1 MAIQRN
7 ISSSLSTL
15 TCTSTGSPPTN
26 VTWMKDGETLIT
38 NGTTYS
44 LTQTLVD
51 RVNSTYKNTLTIEA
65 NVEYVVGEYSCKVAN
80 SIGTSNMQETDI
92 KGKNSLRLSDSN
104 GFIYIFLKI
113 YFPSVA
119 VEIRGHEKLFIV
131 GLMGNISCSTILNST
146 SMVFIVASVK
156 ISCSFFVLSERL
168 RNGIV

>member
-1 MAIQRN
+1 MVLTMQFQLRLVIIFANHFQTCSYTILLELLPAAPHVMAMQHN

-80 SIGTSNMQETDI
+80 SIGTSNLQETEI
-92 KGKNSLRLSDSN
+92 KGKKPQNKTNLRR
-104 GFIYIFLKI
+104 LKWI
-113 YFPSVA
+113 
-119 VEIRGHEKLFIV
+119 
-131 GLMGNISCSTILNST
+131 C
-146 SMVFIVASVK
+146 VF
-156 ISCSFFVLSERL
+156 F
-168 RNGIV
+168 